1 MVILCNVA
9 KWNKDNIS
17 ILAGVVY
24 PNASVIFTSPFKCH
38 DELGVIDDFENNFKE
53 RKFVYSQEDRDII
66 LRCRVLRLLDN
77 KKALCLVGALRNSI
91 TKILIS
97 RKVNVVITELVDQ
110 YFHDVLVREA
120 RKLNI
125 FVISP
130 VQTFVNGYCYG
141 ENITS
146 RRVNESEVNDVFE
159 YLNNQIYEPKY
170 ITNLKVS
177 NNLHYAHR
185 IAKNVARYV
194 YFGLLSKRSSNRNIY
209 HYLASSV
216 GLKKYASLFSMR
228 RFKVTRNYM
237 DYFCGGTSK
246 FIYIPLQFYP
256 EATID
261 YWCKDISVIDYENSL
276 LKLIENLSGKFK
288 IVLKDHPASLGF
300 RNPDFIKRVN
310 KLLNQDIFFV
320 PTDLPSN
327 LIVERVDAVVVWTGS
342 VGFEAAFRS
351 KPVFVI
357 GEPYYVSGPFFKKV
371 SLNSGVEEFE
381 EFIVNFNRQE
391 IGIED
396 KRALVNNLLSGF
408 LKGFFRNDGTFD
420 KSNNEHIREI
430 MDLGQGISNYLNKE
444 F

>member
-1 MVILCNVA
+1 M
-9 KWNKDNIS
+9 
-17 ILAGVVY
+17 
-24 PNASVIFTSPFKCH
+24 
-38 DELGVIDDFENNFKE
+38 
-53 RKFVYSQEDRDII
+53 
-66 LRCRVLRLLDN
+66 
-77 KKALCLVGALRNSI
+77 
-91 TKILIS
+91 
-97 RKVNVVITELVDQ
+97 
-110 YFHDVLVREA
+110 
-120 RKLNI
+120 
-125 FVISP
+125 
-130 VQTFVNGYCYG
+130 
-141 ENITS
+141 
-146 RRVNESEVNDVFE
+146 
-159 YLNNQIYEPKY
+159 
-170 ITNLKVS
+170 
-177 NNLHYAHR
+177 
-185 IAKNVARYV
+185 
-194 YFGLLSKRSSNRNIY
+194 
-209 HYLASSV
+209 
-216 GLKKYASLFSMR
+216 
-228 RFKVTRNYM
+228 
-237 DYFCGGTSK
+237 
-246 FIYIPLQFYP
+246 
-256 EATID
+256 
-261 YWCKDISVIDYENSL
+261 
-276 LKLIENLSGKFK
+276 IENLSGKFK